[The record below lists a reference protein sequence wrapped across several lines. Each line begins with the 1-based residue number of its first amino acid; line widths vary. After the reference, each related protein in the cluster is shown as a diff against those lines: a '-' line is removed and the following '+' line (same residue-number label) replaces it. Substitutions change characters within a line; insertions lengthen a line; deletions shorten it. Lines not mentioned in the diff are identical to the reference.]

1 MDSKVEALLNKG
13 YSRRT
18 AYRLAKNE
26 NLDIN
31 KLPDKGDD
39 NIYKFSKGEF
49 V

>member
-1 MDSKVEALLNKG
+1 MDSKVEALIRKG

-18 AYRLAKNE
+18 AYRLAKKE

-39 NIYKFSKGEF
+39 KTYQFSKGEF